1 MDSGKPQ
8 RSRLD
13 VPTFEPSNLRWSG
26 TPTELLTNLNGRF
39 ARMVSNL
46 GAQGEPMRFKPVQS
60 LQLKRREFSNARK
73 VERSL
78 SKYCLLLRNSLL
90 KSFPIEVG
98 QSQLGGG
105 VAPLP
110 HQLSYYST
118 GHNNKFVSQLHN
130 FKAIS
135 YLSKLS
141 VGDSIRQGITKSQFY
156 L

>member
-13 VPTFEPSNLRWSG
+13 VPSFEPSNLRTSG

-60 LQLKRREFSNARK
+60 HELKRREFSNARK

-78 SKYCLLLRNSLL
+78 SKYSLLLRKSLL

-98 QSQLGGG
+98 QSQLVGG

-141 VGDSIRQGITKSQFY
+141 VDDSIRQGITKSQFY